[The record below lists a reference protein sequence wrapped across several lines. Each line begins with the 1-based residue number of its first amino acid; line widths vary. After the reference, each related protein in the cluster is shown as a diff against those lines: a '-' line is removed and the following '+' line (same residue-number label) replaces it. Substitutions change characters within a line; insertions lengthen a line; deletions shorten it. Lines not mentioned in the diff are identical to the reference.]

1 MDTPAVFYIIRRMK
15 DEKKAFD
22 AIISTSPP
30 PSVHIIGGIIKRLF
44 PSLKWIADYRDLWS
58 HDLYFSNK
66 FSAKISEPIEKFF
79 ISKADQITTISEYLR
94 KKMNNMMNKEILLV
108 RNSFGEKELTRVEK
122 INTKKR
128 KKNKIKN
135 FIYTGAFYPVRRS
148 PENFFKAIHI
158 LKKKY
163 PELKNL
169 MKVEIY
175 GVPNIPIEQ
184 MIKDLNIQ
192 DIVQYRGIVDINES
206 LKIQEEADYLLF
218 FNLTEIENETEKG
231 IITGKLYEYI
241 TAGTPII
248 SIGKVEDSEANQIIK
263 ETETGIFVKNEPEEI
278 VKTLEKIVIENQ
290 DIHFSPNIDKILE
303 FSSVKM
309 AEKFA
314 ELIEH

>member
-1 MDTPAVFYIIRRMK
+1 M
-15 DEKKAFD
+15 
-22 AIISTSPP
+22 
-30 PSVHIIGGIIKRLF
+30 
-44 PSLKWIADYRDLWS
+44 
-58 HDLYFSNK
+58 
-66 FSAKISEPIEKFF
+66 
-79 ISKADQITTISEYLR
+79 
-94 KKMNNMMNKEILLV
+94 
-108 RNSFGEKELTRVEK
+108 
-122 INTKKR
+122 
-128 KKNKIKN
+128 
-135 FIYTGAFYPVRRS
+135 
-148 PENFFKAIHI
+148 
-158 LKKKY
+158 KKKY